1 MLKLAL
7 TGGGSGGH
15 TVPAVTVY
23 QGFAQ
28 YATEK
33 NQDFHCVYLGS
44 RDGIERDVAVEANIP
59 YHIIS
64 TGKLRRYFSLKNVT
78 DIFRIFKGICDS
90 FWILRRV
97 KPDIVFST
105 GGFVSVPVVIAART
119 LSIPVVIHEQT
130 SSVGLANK
138 IAAKFA
144 RKVCV
149 SFPSSEKYFPR
160 EKVILTGLPVR
171 KVLRSGM
178 AETCF
183 EKYSLDRNLPLL
195 YVTGGSQG
203 SHLINTMIRDNLTE
217 LLEICNVIHQCG
229 KSPNHNDFEELL
241 AVRESLTETIRH
253 RYVVKD
259 FVNEDELKDIYA
271 GSSLLVGR
279 SGAGTVNECLTLGI
293 PAIFIPLAIATRN
306 EQFHNAKI
314 LADIGA
320 GIILEEDKLTA
331 DRFIEEIKRLIL
343 NPKKL
348 QTMSDSLK
356 DFSRGDSTEKIIEV
370 ISHWAGWGHGVTT
383 D

>member
-15 TVPAVTVY
+15 TVPAMTVY

-28 YATEK
+28 YAREN
-33 NQDFHCVYLGS
+33 NQDFHSVYLGS
-44 RDGIERDVAVEANIP
+44 RDGIEREVAVEANIP
-59 YHIIS
+59 YHIIA
-64 TGKLRRYFSLKNVT
+64 TGKLRRYFSLKNIT
-78 DIFRIFKGICDS
+78 DIFRILKGVCDS

-97 KPDIVFST
+97 RPDIVFST
-105 GGFVSVPVVIAART
+105 GGFVSVPVVMAARM

-160 EKVILTGLPVR
+160 EKVILTGLPLR
-171 KVLRSGM
+171 KILRSGK

-183 EKYSLDRNLPLL
+183 ERFSLDTSLPLL

-203 SHLINTMIRDNLTE
+203 SHKINTMIREKLSD
-217 LLEICNVIHQCG
+217 LLENCNLIHQCG
-229 KSPNHNDFEELL
+229 KSPNHNDFEELKAL
-241 AVRESLTETIRH
+241 RETLPGAVRH
-253 RYVVKD
+253 RYVLKD

-271 GSSLLVGR
+271 GSSLLLGR
-279 SGAGTVNECLTLGI
+279 SGAGTVNECLSLSL

-306 EQFHNAKI
+306 EQYHNARI
-314 LADIGA
+314 LSDLGG
-320 GIILEEDKLTA
+320 GIILSEAELTA
-331 DRFIEEIKRLIL
+331 DTLFAEIKRLI
-343 NPKKL
+343 
-348 QTMSDSLK
+348 SDSGELK
-356 DFSRGDSTEKIIEV
+356 RMKESLKKYSREDSTEMIIKV
-370 ISHWAGWGHGVTT
+370 LSDTAGWG
-383 D
+383 